1 VAIETSSSRIR
12 QEIRLY
18 IVGFINNFINNLV
31 KPADKN
37 KTCVNI
43 DAESK
48 GEIMQ
53 GISLARR
60 ALVRTEIASLI
71 LASSVVAFSVVA
83 GASSVTGTY
92 NATAAKLV
100 PASFKGVTLQVATD
114 PTYAPDE
121 FMKGTAMVGFDIDLI
136 NAVAKTLGVKI
147 HTSNVTFDNIIAGIS
162 SGRYQI
168 GNSSFTDN
176 KAREK
181 QVNFVDYFQEGEGVY
196 AKSSSNAVFKGMKS
210 FCGIKVAV
218 ETGTV
223 EQTNAEKTAKTCPSS
238 KKLMVMAFPTQTE
251 ANTAISSGQ
260 ATFGFVDAQV
270 GAYIVATSH
279 GVFKSVGSA
288 VNVTPTAIATSKT
301 PAGLGLARAIQAA
314 MKVLIANGTYSAILA
329 HWGVSAFAVP
339 SSKVVLNGALS

>member
-1 VAIETSSSRIR
+1 
-12 QEIRLY
+12 
-18 IVGFINNFINNLV
+18 
-31 KPADKN
+31 
-37 KTCVNI
+37 
-43 DAESK
+43 
-48 GEIMQ
+48 
-53 GISLARR
+53 
-60 ALVRTEIASLI
+60 LI